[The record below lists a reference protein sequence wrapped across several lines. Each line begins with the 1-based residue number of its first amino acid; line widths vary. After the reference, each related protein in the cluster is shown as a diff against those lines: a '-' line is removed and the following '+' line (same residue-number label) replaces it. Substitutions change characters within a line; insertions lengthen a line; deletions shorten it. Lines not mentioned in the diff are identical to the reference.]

1 MTTLLSLSLI
11 VLTATTTT
19 TAVLANDNN
28 VNGYR
33 EKCVPI
39 KFKKDSSCD
48 AKSIVSEFE
57 VERFN
62 FTKIAELRRFTQW
75 IELMSEIQRY
85 APQPRTIGSV
95 AHHLEKF
102 VRINGGITRDM
113 QLAGDAVY
121 RAVAELYANYHKVLR
136 FKDDWVQYQNFFN
149 NYIIWTQP
157 SSRFK
162 TLLAMYAHLR
172 SSLRYS
178 RHFIAE
184 IDEAVVRLISIT
196 LDYPLTAM
204 KREHV
209 KQEAYIY
216 YVSKLKNVDR
226 KRFDNLYESIEMEQ
240 FPHTTILRSGPVNV
254 TVHHNIRDLNVLNK
268 MQEECD
274 FVYDNFRG
282 LWSRL
287 NISFTHTIFKMDMYV
302 YENRSEYVRTGLL
315 KTISVDN
322 GGISLY
328 QYKPQKIQASV
339 FFDNDVIPNA
349 FGHELFHCLLY
360 STNHRVLHQPNSHWY
375 LEGAANRFGFRKCF
389 WRDYFN
395 LRNYRDKTID
405 EIVHADYDDKIL
417 YPMGSALVS
426 FLYEKRPEILKAAV
440 LNYNYTIV
448 SNAQLESEFTT
459 FKLNKLAEC
468 NYIKN
473 HGRHIVGGE
482 KEEVQKIYTGQI
494 VSNDTFMRCRNYI
507 AVRFSD
513 CVFIMT
519 PSKLYLENNVFAKSI
534 VNPQKIIRFNR
545 NEVTRFDLD
554 FLQKGLIKLSARMML
569 DDPLDP
575 TDVVNKFF
583 SVDDKYSYAAN
594 VSCRDRET
602 MIDIVLRLPLLRIA
616 KNNPLSA
623 CKTREEAVTTV
634 KKYERLSSECQLYVS
649 PPVNVTGRLRFY
661 VDRLTS
667 LRDEHIAEINLKK
680 PIDVRGNTIVHLAA
694 LYNKYLFL
702 RFYQRNNNLTR
713 YLTNDFNETP
723 ICLFENTQ
731 RYRKYFKHE
740 PNRYCTSFVPNDNDD
755 TVKIPNT
762 IGGGNVSVV
771 DNTTSTDHQH
781 RRHHHH
787 QNRVNVVA
795 RGNQTKIEQEEK
807 DDKNKTNIDVRSV
820 KVALLTTTVT
830 VVVLTIVGISC
841 NTIITITI
849 VKHYNNK
856 TNNLISS
863 TLQYNKQKFYTND
876 ESTLPLFS

>member
-1 MTTLLSLSLI
+1 MVTFVVADADHNLK
-11 VLTATTTT
+11 
-19 TAVLANDNN
+19 D
-28 VNGYR
+28 YR
-33 EKCVPI
+33 ENCVAI
-39 KFKKDSSCD
+39 RFKKGSSCD
-48 AKSIVSEFE
+48 AKSIISKFE
-57 VERFN
+57 GERFN

-75 IELMSEIQRY
+75 IELMSDIQRY
-85 APQPRTIGSV
+85 APQPRTIGAV
-95 AHHLEKF
+95 AHHLEEF
-102 VRINGGITRDM
+102 VRVDGGITRGM

-121 RAVAELYANYHKVLR
+121 QAVAELYANYHGVLH
-136 FKDDWVQYQNFFN
+136 FKDDWVGYQNFFN

-157 SSRFK
+157 SSRLK
-162 TLLAMYAHLR
+162 TLLATYAHLR
-172 SSLRYS
+172 RSLRYS
-178 RHFIAE
+178 RRFVAE
-184 IDEAVVRLISIT
+184 IDDAAVRLISLT
-196 LDYPLTAM
+196 LDYPLTTM
-204 KREHV
+204 RREHV

-216 YVSKLKNVDR
+216 YVSKLKDLDR
-226 KRFDNLYESIEMEQ
+226 KRFDGLYESIETEQ
-240 FPHTTILRSGPVNV
+240 FPNTTILKSGPVNV
-254 TVHHNIRDLNVLNK
+254 TVHHNIRDLDVLNK

-274 FVYDNFRG
+274 FVYGNFRG

-287 NISFTHTIFKMDMYV
+287 NVSFTHTIFTMDMYV
-302 YENRSEYVRTGLL
+302 YKNRSEYVRTGLL
-315 KTISVDN
+315 KTIRVDN
-322 GGISLY
+322 GGIALY
-328 QYKPQKIQASV
+328 QHKPQRIQASV
-339 FFDNDVIPNA
+339 FFENDAIPSA

-405 EIVHADYDDKIL
+405 EIVHADYEDKIL

-473 HGRHIVGGE
+473 HGHRVVGE
-482 KEEVQKIYTGQI
+482 EEVQKVYTRQI
-494 VSNDTFMRCRNYI
+494 VSNDTFTRCRNYI

-519 PSKLYLENNVFAKSI
+519 PSKLYLENNVFADSI

-554 FLQKGLIKLSARMML
+554 FLQKGLIKSSARMML
-569 DDPLDP
+569 DDPRDP

-583 SVDDKYSYAAN
+583 SVDDKYSYEAN
-594 VSCRDRET
+594 VSCHDRET
-602 MIDIVLRLPLLRIA
+602 MIDLVLRLPLLRAAA

-623 CKTREEAVTTV
+623 SATRDEAATTV
-634 KKYERLSSECQLYVS
+634 KKYERLSSECLVYVS

-680 PIDVRGNTIVHLAA
+680 PLDVRGNTIVHLAA
-694 LYNKYLFL
+694 LYNKHLFL

-713 YLTNDFNETP
+713 YLTNNFDETP
-723 ICLFENTQ
+723 LWLFENTQ
-731 RYRKYFKHE
+731 RYIKRFKHE
-740 PNRYCTSFVPNDNDD
+740 PNRYCMSFVPKNDND
-755 TVKIPNT
+755 TVLQIPT
-762 IGGGNVSVV
+762 VV
-771 DNTTSTDHQH
+771 VVKDNNATAVNNNITRNHQQH
-781 RRHHHH
+781 RQQHRQQQQQRH

-795 RGNQTKIEQEEK
+795 RGNQTKEEK
-807 DDKNKTNIDVRSV
+807 DDRNETNIDVKSV
-820 KVALLTTTVT
+820 KVALISITVS
-830 VVVLTIVGISC
+830 VVVLTVVGISC